1 MVESRTDLPS
11 QRGLS
16 GREAAQRL
24 RAEGPN
30 ALPELDRRTASRII
44 ADVMREPMFALLLG
58 AGVLYLLIGSR
69 GEALVLF
76 AFACFSVAI
85 AIVQEG
91 RSERVLEA
99 LRDLTSPRALVIRD
113 GGQTRIAGRD
123 VVRGDL
129 LVLAEGDRVPADALL
144 VSGDDV
150 QADESLLTG
159 ESVPVR
165 KRVSREP
172 PLAGAMPGGDD
183 LPFVFSGT
191 LIVTG
196 GGLAVVTATGSR
208 SEIGKIGHAVTRIR
222 PEPPRLQVQ
231 TRGFITGFAI
241 VGLSLSAIA
250 VVLYG
255 LLRGEWLQGLLG
267 GIALGMSMLPEE
279 FPLVLTV
286 FMVMGAWRLSR
297 SQVLTRRPAA
307 IETLGA
313 ATVLCTDKTGTL
325 TRNLMSVEWLER
337 DEQAAAGVAEAE
349 LARCGGLRALQ
360 PGLRELLQTAVLA
373 CRPEAVDPMDRALVR
388 LAGEVAGDARSGFGG
403 DPGSHAGGD
412 SGGAELIRAY
422 PWQPELPAFVQV
434 WRRADAGLIA
444 AAKGA
449 PEAIATL
456 CRLDAAATQS
466 LRLRVEALAH
476 RGMRVLAVAV
486 AALEPAAPPQRA
498 RDLPLRLM
506 GLIGFV
512 DPLRDGIPGAVRECR
527 SAGIRVVMITGDHPV
542 TARAIAAQAGIE
554 HRAVMSGTELAQLDD
569 ASLREHVATASVFAR
584 ITPEQKL
591 RIVSALKARGEVV
604 AMTGDG
610 VNDAPAL
617 RSAHIGIAMG
627 QRGTDVAREASSLV
641 LLDDDFNSI
650 VHAVRLGRRIYDNL
664 VKAAGYIL
672 AIHLPIAGLALV
684 PIALGRPLVLT
695 PMLIAILELIIDPL
709 CSVVLE
715 AERDEPDV
723 MTRPPRDPEG
733 ALLSRPLL
741 LTGFL
746 QGTLAILAVCGVFLF
761 AALRGL
767 SAEQVRSMGFLSL
780 VCANYALIFANRSFS
795 ASPLAGFARPNPSL
809 WISVAGAAGALAAIL
824 VIPSIR
830 AFLHLGRLQGGQVL
844 LCIAAGAL
852 LLCALELV
860 KLAVGGAA
868 PRRAGTSGGAG

>member
-1 MVESRTDLPS
+1 MTGPERDDSCRSAAPAPG
-11 QRGLS
+11 RGLTA
-16 GREAAQRL
+16 REAAERL

-30 ALPELDRRTASRII
+30 ALPEIEGRTALRIVI
-44 ADVMREPMFALLLG
+44 EVVREPMFALLLG

-85 AIVQEG
+85 AIIQEG

-113 GGQTRIAGRD
+113 GAQIRIPGRE

-129 LVLAEGDRVPADALL
+129 LVLAEGDRVPADGML
-144 VSGDDV
+144 VSGDDL

-165 KRVSREP
+165 KRVALQP
-172 PLAGAMPGGDD
+172 PPADAVPGGDD
-183 LPFVFSGT
+183 LPLVFSGT

-196 GGLAVVTATGSR
+196 GGLAVVTATGAR
-208 SEIGKIGHAVTRIR
+208 SEIGKIGHSVTRIA
-222 PEPPRLQVQ
+222 PEPPRLLVQ
-231 TRGFITGFAI
+231 TRGFVTGFAV
-241 VGLSLSAIA
+241 VGLSLSAVA
-250 VVLYG
+250 VLLYG
-255 LLRGEWLQGLLG
+255 VLRGAWLQGLLG

-337 DEQAAAGVAEAE
+337 DAGCAAAVGGPAAAG
-349 LARCGGLRALQ
+349 ALH
-360 PGLRELLQTAVLA
+360 PRLRELLATAVLA
-373 CRPEAVDPMDRALVR
+373 SRPEAVDPMDRALVR
-388 LAGEVAGDARSGFGG
+388 AAGEGREPDAAEADR
-403 DPGSHAGGD
+403 
-412 SGGAELIRAY
+412 GAPRAQLVRGY
-422 PWQPELPAFVQV
+422 PWQPELPALVQV
-434 WRRADAGLIA
+434 WRNTDGTLIA

-456 CRLDAAATQS
+456 CRLDAAASQAMA
-466 LRLRVEALAH
+466 LRVEELAN
-476 RGMRVLAVAV
+476 RGMRVLAVACARL
-486 AALEPAAPPQRA
+486 AAAAPPERPL
-498 RDLPLRLM
+498 DLPLELM
-506 GLIGFV
+506 GLVGFV
-512 DPLRDGIPGAVRECR
+512 DPLREGIPGAVRECR
-527 SAGIRVVMITGDHPV
+527 SAGIRVVMITGDHPQ
-542 TARAIAAQAGIE
+542 TARAIARQAGIDSE
-554 HRAVMSGTELAQLDD
+554 RVMTGPELARLDEQ
-569 ASLREHVATASVFAR
+569 SLLQRAADVSVFAR
-584 ITPEQKL
+584 ITPQQKL
-591 RIVSALKARGEVV
+591 RIVSALKASGEVV

-650 VHAVRLGRRIYDNL
+650 VRAVRLGRRIYDNL
-664 VKAAGYIL
+664 VKAVGYIL
-672 AIHLPIAGLALV
+672 AIHVPIAALALLPIAM
-684 PIALGRPLVLT
+684 GRPLVLT

-715 AERDEPDV
+715 AERDERDV
-723 MTRPPRDPEG
+723 MRRPPRDPDG

-741 LTGFL
+741 VSGFG
-746 QGTLAILAVCGVFLF
+746 QGALAVLAVCGVFLY
-761 AALRGL
+761 ATLRGL
-767 SAEQVRSMGFLSL
+767 PAQGVRSMGFVTLIG
-780 VCANYALIFANRSFS
+780 ANYALIFANRSFS
-795 ASPLAGFARPNPSL
+795 ASPLAALTRRNPSL
-809 WISVAGAAGALAAIL
+809 WISVASAGGALTAIYSL
-824 VIPSIR
+824 PAVHR
-830 AFLHLGRLQGGQVL
+830 FLGLGPLQAPQFL
-844 LCIAAGAL
+844 LCAAAAAL
-852 LLCALELV
+852 LLAALEAV
-860 KLAVGGAA
+860 KLVSIRSGA
-868 PRRAGTSGGAG
+868 TL

>member
-1 MVESRTDLPS
+1 MPAGDAQPQSR
-11 QRGLS
+11 RGLS
-16 GREAAQRL
+16 AREAAERL

-30 ALPELDRRTASRII
+30 ALPELERRTALRIV
-44 ADVMREPMFALLLG
+44 ADVVREPMFALLLG
-58 AGVLYLLIGSR
+58 AGVLYLLLGSR

-85 AIVQEG
+85 AIIQEG

-113 GGQTRIAGRD
+113 GEQTRIPGRE

-129 LVLAEGDRVPADALL
+129 LVLAEGDRVAADARLI
-144 VSGDDV
+144 SGDDV

-165 KRVSREP
+165 KRVALDP
-172 PLAGAMPGGDD
+172 PAADAAPGGDD

-196 GGLAVVTATGSR
+196 GGLAVVTATGPH
-208 SEIGKIGHAVTRIR
+208 SEIGKIGHAVTRIT

-231 TRGFITGFAI
+231 TRGFVTGFAI

-250 VVLYG
+250 VLLYG
-255 LLRGEWLQGLLG
+255 LLRGAWLQGLLG

-325 TRNLMSVEWLER
+325 TRNLMSVGWLER
-337 DEQAAAGVAEAE
+337 DAGCAAAVTA
-349 LARCGGLRALQ
+349 
-360 PGLRELLQTAVLA
+360 PGESRTLPPRLRELLATAVLA
-373 CRPEAVDPMDRALVR
+373 SRPEAVDPMDRALVR
-388 LAGEVAGDARSGFGG
+388 LAGGV
-403 DPGSHAGGD
+403 
-412 SGGAELIRAY
+412 GGAAAAAELVRGY
-422 PWQPELPAFVQV
+422 PWLPELPSLVQV
-434 WRRADAGLIA
+434 WRRPNGALVA

-449 PEAIATL
+449 PEAIAAF
-456 CRLDAAATQS
+456 CGLDGAALNA
-466 LRLRVEALAH
+466 LRLRVEELA
-476 RGMRVLAVAV
+476 RQGMRVLAVAS
-486 AALEPAAPPQRA
+486 AELASPAPPERA
-498 RDLPLRLM
+498 RDLPLQLA

-512 DPLRDGIPGAVRECR
+512 DPLREGIPGAVRECR
-527 SAGIRVVMITGDHPV
+527 SAGIRVVMITGDHPA
-542 TARAIAAQAGIE
+542 TARAIARQAGME
-554 HRAVMSGTELAQLDD
+554 HENVMTGAELTALDEQSLLERAA
-569 ASLREHVATASVFAR
+569 HVSVFAR
-584 ITPEQKL
+584 ITPQQKL
-591 RIVSALKARGEVV
+591 RIVSALKGRGEVV

-650 VHAVRLGRRIYDNL
+650 VRAVRLGRRIYDNL
-664 VKAAGYIL
+664 VKAVGYIL

-715 AERDEPDV
+715 AERDERDV
-723 MTRPPRDPEG
+723 MSRPPRDPDS

-741 LTGFL
+741 VTGFL
-746 QGTLAILAVCGVFLF
+746 HGALAILAVCGVFLY
-761 AALRGL
+761 ATMLGL
-767 SAEQVRSMGFLSL
+767 PAEKVRSMGFLTL
-780 VCANYALIFANRSFS
+780 ICANYALIFANRSFS
-795 ASPLAGFARPNPSL
+795 ASPLTGLTRPNPSL
-809 WISVAGAAGALAAIL
+809 WISLGLAAGALSAIFL
-824 VIPSIR
+824 IPAVR
-830 AFLHLGRLQGGQVL
+830 GFLHLGPLQAGEVL
-844 LCIAAGAL
+844 LCIGAAVALLGAL
-852 LLCALELV
+852 EAV
-860 KLAVGGAA
+860 KLLV
-868 PRRAGTSGGAG
+868 RRH

>member
-1 MVESRTDLPS
+1 MHDPTRPADDDSHGRPPFAAR
-11 QRGLS
+11 RGLS
-16 GREAAQRL
+16 AREAAERL

-30 ALPELDRRTASRII
+30 ALPELERRTALRII
-44 ADVMREPMFALLLG
+44 VEVVREPMFALLLG
-58 AGVLYLLIGSR
+58 AGVLYLLLGSR

-85 AIVQEG
+85 AIIQEG

-113 GGQTRIAGRD
+113 GEQVRIAGRE

-144 VSGDDV
+144 VSGDGTS
-150 QADESLLTG
+150 ADESLLTG

-165 KRVSREP
+165 KRVSLDP
-172 PLAGAMPGGDD
+172 PAADAAPGGDD
-183 LPFVFSGT
+183 LPLVFSGT

-196 GGLAVVTATGSR
+196 GGLAVVTATGLR
-208 SEIGKIGHAVTRIR
+208 SEIGKIGHAVTRIT

-231 TRGFITGFAI
+231 TRGFVTGFAI
-241 VGLSLSAIA
+241 VGLSLSALA
-250 VVLYG
+250 ALLYG
-255 LLRGEWLQGLLG
+255 LLRGAWLQGLLG

-337 DEQAAAGVAEAE
+337 DAQCSAGVALPGA
-349 LARCGGLRALQ
+349 AASLQ
-360 PGLRELLQTAVLA
+360 PRLRELLASAVLA
-373 CRPEAVDPMDRALVR
+373 SRPEAVDPMDRALLR
-388 LAGEVAGDARSGFGG
+388 LAGDTGESVAT
-403 DPGSHAGGD
+403 AGLLRG
-412 SGGAELIRAY
+412 Y
-422 PWQPELPAFVQV
+422 PWLPDLPALVQV
-434 WRRADAGLIA
+434 WRRADGTLIA

-456 CRLDAAATQS
+456 CRLDGARAQA
-466 LRLRVEALAH
+466 LRARVEELAR
-476 RGMRVLAVAV
+476 RGMRVLAVATARLT
-486 AALEPAAPPQRA
+486 AAVPESA
-498 RDLPLRLM
+498 RDLPLELA

-512 DPLRDGIPGAVRECR
+512 DPVREGIPAAVRECR
-527 SAGIRVVMITGDHPV
+527 SAGIRVVMITGDHPA
-542 TARAIAAQAGIE
+542 TARAIAAQAGME
-554 HRAVMSGTELAQLDD
+554 HERVMTGTELAQLDD
-569 ASLREHVATASVFAR
+569 AALRARAPQVAVFAR
-584 ITPEQKL
+584 ITPQQKL
-591 RIVSALKARGEVV
+591 RIVAALKARGEVV

-650 VHAVRLGRRIYDNL
+650 VRAVRLGRRIYDNL
-664 VKAAGYIL
+664 VKAVGYIV
-672 AIHLPIAGLALV
+672 AIHLPIAGLALL
-684 PIALGRPLVLT
+684 PIAMGRPLVLT

-715 AERDEPDV
+715 AERDERDV
-723 MTRPPRDPEG
+723 MTRPPRDPDS

-741 LTGFL
+741 VTGFL
-746 QGTLAILAVCGVFLF
+746 QGALAILAVCGVFLY
-761 AALRGL
+761 ATLHGL
-767 SAEQVRSMGFLSL
+767 TAEAVRSMGFLTL

-795 ASPLAGFARPNPSL
+795 ASPLVGLTRPNPSL
-809 WISVAGAAGALAAIL
+809 WISLAAAAGALVAIFL
-824 VIPSIR
+824 LPPIR
-830 AFLHLGRLQGGQVL
+830 SFLHLGPLPAGETL
-844 LCIAAGAL
+844 LCVGAAVALLGAL
-852 LLCALELV
+852 EIV
-860 KLAVGGAA
+860 KLLI
-868 PRRAGTSGGAG
+868 RRG